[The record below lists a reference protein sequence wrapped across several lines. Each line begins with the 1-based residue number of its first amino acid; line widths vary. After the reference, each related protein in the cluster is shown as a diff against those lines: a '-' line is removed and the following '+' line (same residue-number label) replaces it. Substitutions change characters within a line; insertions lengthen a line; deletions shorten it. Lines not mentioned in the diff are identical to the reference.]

1 MSKLKSKNLSGKSL
15 VFNFIAIAVN
25 LLGLTFLV
33 MGYHQSFEESALLF
47 QILGYTFFILGLG
60 GLIIFEGWLLFA
72 YVSRVLVGGLFIV
85 SGLIKANDPKGFAYK
100 LEEYFEDG
108 ALAYRIKDIFGWE
121 TFSLEYFIQ
130 YALALS
136 IIICVLEILLGVMT
150 ILGSKIRLATWL
162 MLGMMVFFTL
172 LTWHT
177 SECDK
182 DATFNDVDTYAL
194 TDAEAQI
201 KIPQAEHD
209 DNITILSQT
218 ESSVT
223 IKEVKKPQCVD
234 DCGCFGDAM
243 KGSVGRSLT
252 PAESF
257 WKDLILLYFV
267 IIIFISRRK
276 IKSNTIK
283 ENTILIFFGLVFVGF
298 FSLVFSWF
306 FPLIFALAAILLA
319 LWIKRTGGKILGN
332 DFGIALIVILLCS
345 LFVTYVLM
353 YRPLKDYRPY
363 AVESNLVERM
373 NDGEDGVYENV
384 IIYTNKNT
392 KKDTTLTKLDNS
404 TKAIWSDTETW
415 EFKDRE
421 TITVKEGRLPSIQ
434 QFDPKTDVNSLT
446 PTEKNHSYISSVLE
460 ANQAKYI
467 DIIDKSTGNRYPQ
480 LLEEFYVD
488 DWDTTKYAIGD
499 TVLRLNESLDDIS
512 LKDYILEQDQI
523 ILIISRDLKK
533 GSFSRIERL
542 KDAAEKAEEHG
553 IDMILIT
560 TASKDD
566 IIAFREE
573 YGLVIPTVLND
584 ATELKAITRS
594 NPTMMVLKNGV
605 VKGKYAFR
613 STPSWDWLT
622 QNVLDIK

>member
-15 VFNFIAIAVN
+15 VFNLVAIAVN

-33 MGYHQSFEESALLF
+33 MGYHQSFEDSALLY
-47 QILGYTFFILGLG
+47 QVLGYLFFILGLG
-60 GLIIFEGWLLFA
+60 GLIVFEGWLLFA

-136 IIICVLEILLGVMT
+136 IIICVLEILLGIMT
-150 ILGSKIRLATWL
+150 ILGSKIKLASWL
-162 MLGMMVFFTL
+162 MLGMMIFFTL

-177 SECDK
+177 SECD
-182 DATFNDVDTYAL
+182 ANASFNDVDTYAL
-194 TDAEAQI
+194 TDSEAQV
-201 KIPQAEHD
+201 KIPQAEND
-209 DNITILSQT
+209 ENITILNKT
-218 ESSVT
+218 ENSVT

-234 DCGCFGDAM
+234 DCGCFGDAL
-243 KGSVGRSLT
+243 KGAVGRSLT
-252 PAESF
+252 PTESF
-257 WKDLILLYFV
+257 WKDLVLLYFV
-267 IIIFISRRK
+267 IIVFISRRK

-283 ENTILIFFGLVFVGF
+283 ENTVLVFFGLVFVGF
-298 FSLVFSWF
+298 FSMVFSWS
-306 FPLIFALAAILLA
+306 FPLIFALTAILLA

-332 DFGIALIVILLCS
+332 DFGMAIMVILLCS

-363 AVESNLVERM
+363 AVGSDLVYRM
-373 NDGEDGVYENV
+373 TDGEKGIYENV
-384 IIYTNKNT
+384 VVYSNKNT
-392 KKDTTLTKLDNS
+392 NVDTTITKLDSS
-404 TKAIWSDTETW
+404 TVEIWGNNIW

-421 TITVKEGRLPSIQ
+421 TITIKESKLNSIE
-434 QFDPKTDVNSLT
+434 QFDPKTDVQRLT
-446 PTEKNHSYISSVLE
+446 PTEKNHPYISSVLE
-460 ANQAKYI
+460 ANKSKYI
-467 DIIDKSTGNRYPQ
+467 DVIDKASGNRYPQ
-480 LLEEFYVD
+480 LLEEFYLD
-488 DWDTTKYAIGD
+488 DWDTTQYVIGD
-499 TVLRLNESLDDIS
+499 TILRLNESLDEIS

-533 GSFSRIERL
+533 GNFSRVERL
-542 KDAAEKAEEHG
+542 KETTKNAEKHG

-560 TASKDD
+560 TASKEE

-573 YGLVIPTVLND
+573 YGLNIPTVLND
-584 ATELKAITRS
+584 QTEIKAITRS
-594 NPTMMVLKNGV
+594 NPTMMVLKKGV

-622 QNVLDIK
+622 ENLLDIK

>member
-1 MSKLKSKNLSGKSL
+1 MSKLKRKSLSGKSF
-15 VFNFIAIAVN
+15 VFNLIAIAIN

-33 MGYHQSFEESALLF
+33 MGYHQSYEDSSLLY
-47 QILGYTFFILGLG
+47 QILGYAFFIIGLG
-60 GLIIFEGWLLFA
+60 GLIVFEGWLLFA
-72 YVSRVLVGGLFIV
+72 YISRVLVGGLFIV

-108 ALAYRIKDIFGWE
+108 ALAYRIKDFFGWE

-177 SECDK
+177 SQCDK
-182 DATFNDVDTYAL
+182 NATFSDVDTYAL
-194 TDAEAQI
+194 TDAEAQV
-201 KIPQAEHD
+201 KIPLSESNE
-209 DNITILSQT
+209 NITVINRTQN
-218 ESSVT
+218 SVT
-223 IKEVKKPQCVD
+223 IKEVKQPQCVD

-252 PAESF
+252 PPESF
-257 WKDLILLYFV
+257 WKDLVLLYFV
-267 IIIFISRRK
+267 IVIFISRRK
-276 IKSNTIK
+276 IKSNTLK
-283 ENTILIFFGLVFVGF
+283 ENTILVFFGLVFVSF
-298 FSLVFSWF
+298 FSLVFSWI
-306 FPLIFALAAILLA
+306 FPLIFALVAILLA
-319 LWIKRTGGKILGN
+319 LWIKRTGGKVLGN
-332 DFGIALIVILLCS
+332 DFGMAIMVILLSS

-363 AVESNLVERM
+363 AIGSNLIERM

-392 KKDTTLTKLDNS
+392 KKDTTLTKLDNT
-404 TKAIWSDTETW
+404 TKPIWSDTETW

-421 TITVKEGRLPSIQ
+421 TITVKEAKLPSIQ
-434 QFDPKTDVNSLT
+434 QFDPKIDVQSLT
-446 PTEKNHSYISSVLE
+446 STEKNHPYISSVLE
-460 ANQAKYI
+460 ANRVKFV
-467 DIIDKSTGNRYPQ
+467 DVLDKASGNRYPQ
-480 LLEEFYVD
+480 LLEEFYIE
-488 DWDTTKYAIGD
+488 DWDTAQYVIGD
-499 TVLRLNESLDDIS
+499 TIMRLKESLDDIS

-533 GSFSRIERL
+533 ANFSRVERL
-542 KDAAEKAEEHG
+542 KETAKQAKENG

-566 IIAFREE
+566 IVAFREE
-573 YGLVIPTVLND
+573 YGLNIPTVLND
-584 ATELKAITRS
+584 ATEIKAITRS

-613 STPSWDWLT
+613 ATPSWEWLT
-622 QNVLDIK
+622 QNLLDIK

>member
-15 VFNFIAIAVN
+15 VFNLIAIAIN

-33 MGYHQSFEESALLF
+33 MGYHQSFEDSALLY

-72 YVSRVLVGGLFIV
+72 YISRVLVGGLFIV
-85 SGLIKANDPKGFAYK
+85 SGLIKANDPLGFAYK

-108 ALAYRIKDIFGWE
+108 ALAYRIKDLFGWE

-130 YALALS
+130 HALAIS

-177 SECDK
+177 SVCDK
-182 DATFNDVDTYAL
+182 DATFNDIDTYAL
-194 TDAEAQI
+194 TDPVAQV
-201 KIPQAEHD
+201 KVPQAEHNED
-209 DNITILSQT
+209 ITIINKT
-218 ESSVT
+218 ETSVT
-223 IKEVKKPQCVD
+223 IKEVKKPQCVN
-234 DCGCFGDAM
+234 DCGCFGDAL

-283 ENTILIFFGLVFVGF
+283 ENTILIFFGLAFVGF
-298 FSLVFSWF
+298 FSLVFSWS
-306 FPLIFALAAILLA
+306 FPLVFALISILLA
-319 LWIKRTGGKILGN
+319 LWIKRTGGKFLGN
-332 DFGIALIVILLCS
+332 DLGIALMVILLSS

-363 AVESNLVERM
+363 AVGSDLVEKM
-373 NDGEDGVYENV
+373 SDGIDGVYENV
-384 IIYTNKNT
+384 IVYTNKKT
-392 KKDTTLTKLDNS
+392 GQDTTITKLDNT
-404 TKAIWSDTETW
+404 TKAIWSDTQTW

-421 TITVKEGRLPSIQ
+421 TITIKDGKLPTIQ
-434 QFDPKTDVNSLT
+434 QFDPKINVQSLT
-446 PTEKNHSYISSVLE
+446 ATEKNHSYISSVLDS
-460 ANQAKYI
+460 NRVKYV
-467 DIIDKSTGNRYPQ
+467 DVIDKSTGDRYPQ
-480 LLEEFYVD
+480 LLEEFYIE
-488 DWDTTKYAIGD
+488 DWDTSQYAIGD
-499 TVLRLNESLDDIS
+499 TMLRLSESLDDIS
-512 LKDYILEQDQI
+512 LQQYILEQDQI
-523 ILIISRDLKK
+523 ILIISKDLDK
-533 GSFSRIERL
+533 GNFSRIERL
-542 KDAAEKAEEHG
+542 KETAKMAEQNG

-560 TASKDD
+560 TVSKDE
-566 IIAFREE
+566 IITFRKE
-573 YGLVIPTVLND
+573 YELNIPTVLND
-584 ATELKAITRS
+584 ETEIKAITRS
-594 NPTMMVLKNGV
+594 NPTMMILKNGV

-622 QNVLDIK
+622 QNILDIK

>member
-15 VFNFIAIAVN
+15 VFNLIAIAVN

-33 MGYHQSFEESALLF
+33 MGYHQSFEDSALLY

-72 YVSRVLVGGLFIV
+72 YISRVLVGGLFIV
-85 SGLIKANDPKGFAYK
+85 SGLIKANDPLGFAYK

-108 ALAYRIKDIFGWE
+108 ALAYRIKDLFGWE

-130 YALALS
+130 YALAIS

-177 SECDK
+177 SVCDK

-194 TDAEAQI
+194 TDPVAQV
-201 KIPQAEHD
+201 KVPQAEHNED
-209 DNITILSQT
+209 ITIINKT
-218 ESSVT
+218 ETSVT

-234 DCGCFGDAM
+234 DCGCFGDAL

-283 ENTILIFFGLVFVGF
+283 ENTVLIFFGLTFVGF
-298 FSLVFSWF
+298 FSLVFSWS
-306 FPLIFALAAILLA
+306 FPLVFALISILLA

-332 DFGIALIVILLCS
+332 DLGIALMVILLSS

-363 AVESNLVERM
+363 AVGSDLVERM
-373 NDGEDGVYENV
+373 NDGIDGVYKNV
-384 IIYTNKNT
+384 IVYTNKKT
-392 KKDTTLTKLDNS
+392 GQDTTLTKLDNT
-404 TKAIWSDTETW
+404 TKAIWSDTQTW

-421 TITVKEGRLPSIQ
+421 TITIKDGKLPTIQ
-434 QFDPKTDVNSLT
+434 QFDPKISVQSLT
-446 PTEKNHSYISSVLE
+446 ATEKNHSYISSVLDS
-460 ANQAKYI
+460 NRVKYV
-467 DIIDKSTGNRYPQ
+467 DVIDKSTGDRYPQ
-480 LLEEFYVD
+480 LLEEFYIE
-488 DWDTTKYAIGD
+488 DWDTSQYAIGD
-499 TVLRLNESLDDIS
+499 TMLRLSESLDDIS
-512 LKDYILEQDQI
+512 LQQYILEQDQI
-523 ILIISRDLKK
+523 ILIISKDLDK
-533 GSFSRIERL
+533 GNFSRIERL
-542 KDAAEKAEEHG
+542 KETAKMAEQNG

-560 TASKDD
+560 TVSKDE
-566 IIAFREE
+566 IIAFRKE
-573 YGLVIPTVLND
+573 YELNIPTVLND
-584 ATELKAITRS
+584 ETEIKAITRS
-594 NPTMMVLKNGV
+594 NPTMMILKNGV

-622 QNVLDIK
+622 QNILDIK

>member
-15 VFNFIAIAVN
+15 LFNLLAIVVN

-33 MGYHQSFEESALLF
+33 MGHHQSFEDQSLLY
-47 QILGYTFFILGLG
+47 QILGYAFFIIGLG
-60 GLIIFEGWLLFA
+60 GLIVFEGWLLFA

-150 ILGSKIRLATWL
+150 ILGSKIRLASWL
-162 MLGMMVFFTL
+162 MMAMMVFFTL

-177 SECDK
+177 SECDPNS
-182 DATFNDVDTYAL
+182 TFADVDTYAL
-194 TDAEAQI
+194 TDSEAQV

-209 DNITILSQT
+209 ENITILSQT

-234 DCGCFGDAM
+234 DCGCFGDAL

-257 WKDLILLYFV
+257 WKDLVLLYFV

-298 FSLVFSWF
+298 FSLVFSWL
-306 FPLIFALAAILLA
+306 FPLIFALTCIILA

-332 DFGIALIVILLCS
+332 DFGMAVMVIILCS

-363 AVESNLVERM
+363 AVGSDLVERM
-373 NDGEDGVYENV
+373 TDGVDGVYENV
-384 IIYTNKNT
+384 VIYTNKNSSM
-392 KKDTTLTKLDNS
+392 DTTITRLDS
-404 TKAIWSDTETW
+404 TTVNIWGSKEW

-421 TITVKEGRLPSIQ
+421 TITVKEGKLPSIQ
-434 QFDPKTDVNSLT
+434 QFDPKTDVGRLT
-446 PTEKNHSYISSVLE
+446 ATEKKHPYIDSILE
-460 ANQAKYI
+460 ANKSKYV
-467 DIIDKSTGNRYPQ
+467 DVIDKASGNRYPQ
-480 LLEEFYVD
+480 LVEEFYIE
-488 DWDTTKYAIGD
+488 DWDTSQYVIGD
-499 TVLRLNESLDDIS
+499 TIMRVNESLDDIS
-512 LKDYILEQDQI
+512 LKDYILEQGQI

-533 GSFSRIERL
+533 GNYSRIERL
-542 KDAAEKAEEHG
+542 KETAKMAEKNG
-553 IDMILIT
+553 IGMILIT
-560 TASKDD
+560 TASKEE

-573 YGLVIPTVLND
+573 YGLTIPTVLND
-584 ATELKAITRS
+584 ETEIKAITRS

-622 QNVLDIK
+622 ENILDIK

>member
-1 MSKLKSKNLSGKSL
+1 MNKLKSKNLSGKSL
-15 VFNFIAIAVN
+15 VFNLIAIAVN

-33 MGYHQSFEESALLF
+33 MGYHQSFEDSALLY

-60 GLIIFEGWLLFA
+60 GLIVFEGWLLFA
-72 YVSRVLVGGLFIV
+72 YISRVLVGGLFIV

-130 YALALS
+130 YALAIS

-150 ILGSKIRLATWL
+150 LLGSKIRLATWL

-177 SECDK
+177 SECDPN
-182 DATFNDVDTYAL
+182 ATFNDVDTYSL
-194 TDAEAQI
+194 TDPEAQI
-201 KIPQAEHD
+201 KVPQAEHD
-209 DNITILSQT
+209 ENITILNKT

-234 DCGCFGDAM
+234 DCGCFGDAL

-252 PAESF
+252 PEESF
-257 WKDLILLYFV
+257 WKDLVLLYFV

-276 IKSNTIK
+276 IKLNTIK

-306 FPLIFALAAILLA
+306 FPLIFALSSLLLA

-332 DFGIALIVILLCS
+332 DFGMALIVVILCS
-345 LFVTYVLM
+345 IFVTYVLM
-353 YRPLKDYRPY
+353 YRPIKDYRPY
-363 AVESNLVERM
+363 AVGSDLVERM
-373 NDGEDGVYENV
+373 NDGVDGVFENV
-384 IIYTNKNT
+384 IIYHNKKTNE
-392 KKDTTLTKLDNS
+392 DTTLTKLDNS

-421 TITVKEGRLPSIQ
+421 TITVKEGKLPSIQ
-434 QFDPKTDVNSLT
+434 QFDPKIDVESLT
-446 PTEKNHSYISSVLE
+446 PTEKKYPYISSVLE
-460 ANQAKYI
+460 ANRVKYV
-467 DIIDKSTGNRYPQ
+467 DVIDKATGNRYPQ
-480 LLEEFYVD
+480 LLEEFYIE
-488 DWDTTKYAIGD
+488 DWDTSQYVIGD
-499 TVLRLNESLDDIS
+499 TILRLNESLDDIS

-523 ILIISRDLKK
+523 ILIISKDLQK
-533 GSFSRIERL
+533 GNFSRIERL
-542 KDAAEKAEEHG
+542 KETANSAEKNG

-560 TASKDD
+560 TASKDE
-566 IIAFREE
+566 ILAFRDE
-573 YGLVIPTVLND
+573 YGLNIPTVLND
-584 ATELKAITRS
+584 ATEIKAITRS

-613 STPSWDWLT
+613 STPSWEWLT
-622 QNVLDIK
+622 QNLLEVK

>member
-15 VFNFIAIAVN
+15 VFNLIAIAIN

-33 MGYHQSFEESALLF
+33 MGYHQSFEDSALLY

-60 GLIIFEGWLLFA
+60 GLIVFEGWLLFA
-72 YVSRVLVGGLFIV
+72 YISRVLVGGLFIV
-85 SGLIKANDPKGFAYK
+85 SGLIKANDPLGFAYK

-108 ALAYRIKDIFGWE
+108 ALAYRIKDLFGWE

-130 YALALS
+130 HALAIS

-177 SECDK
+177 SVCDK

-194 TDAEAQI
+194 TDPVAQV
-201 KIPQAEHD
+201 KVPQAEHNED
-209 DNITILSQT
+209 ITIINKT
-218 ESSVT
+218 ETSVT

-234 DCGCFGDAM
+234 DCGCFGDAL

-283 ENTILIFFGLVFVGF
+283 ENTILIFFGLAFVGF
-298 FSLVFSWF
+298 FSLVFSWS
-306 FPLIFALAAILLA
+306 FPLVFALISILLA
-319 LWIKRTGGKILGN
+319 LWIKRTGGKLLGN
-332 DFGIALIVILLCS
+332 DLGIALMVILLSS
-345 LFVTYVLM
+345 LFVTYILM

-363 AVESNLVERM
+363 AVGSDLVERM
-373 NDGEDGVYENV
+373 NDGIDGVYENV
-384 IIYTNKNT
+384 IVYTNKKT
-392 KKDTTLTKLDNS
+392 GQDTTLTKLDNT

-421 TITVKEGRLPSIQ
+421 TITIKDGKLATIQ
-434 QFDPKTDVNSLT
+434 QFDPKINVQSLT
-446 PTEKNHSYISSVLE
+446 AIEKKHPYISSILDSNRV
-460 ANQAKYI
+460 KYV
-467 DIIDKSTGNRYPQ
+467 DVIDKSTGDRYPQ
-480 LLEEFYVD
+480 LLEEFYIE
-488 DWDTTKYAIGD
+488 DWDTSQYAIGD
-499 TVLRLNESLDDIS
+499 TMLRLSESLDDIS
-512 LKDYILEQDQI
+512 LQQYILEQDQI
-523 ILIISRDLKK
+523 ILIISKDLDK
-533 GSFSRIERL
+533 GNFSRIERL
-542 KDAAEKAEEHG
+542 KETAKMAEQNG

-560 TASKDD
+560 TVSKDEV
-566 IIAFREE
+566 IAFRKE
-573 YGLVIPTVLND
+573 YELNIPTVLND
-584 ATELKAITRS
+584 ETEIKAITRS
-594 NPTMMVLKNGV
+594 NPTMMILKNGV

-622 QNVLDIK
+622 QNILDIK